1 MWQAYGSRV
10 AVRLNGYVNNP
21 WLTLLV
27 IDDPAVTPQAV
38 AAALHA
44 AGMEGRPAWKPMH
57 LQPVFAN
64 APFVTADAV
73 YEAGEGAKT
82 DGVSGGIFRS
92 AVCLPS
98 GDALTEEQ
106 LAEIADVVKRC
117 F

>member
-57 LQPVFAN
+57 LQLVFAN

-73 YEAGEGAKT
+73 Y
-82 DGVSGGIFRS
+82 
-92 AVCLPS
+92 
-98 GDALTEEQ
+98 
-106 LAEIADVVKRC
+106 
-117 F
+117 